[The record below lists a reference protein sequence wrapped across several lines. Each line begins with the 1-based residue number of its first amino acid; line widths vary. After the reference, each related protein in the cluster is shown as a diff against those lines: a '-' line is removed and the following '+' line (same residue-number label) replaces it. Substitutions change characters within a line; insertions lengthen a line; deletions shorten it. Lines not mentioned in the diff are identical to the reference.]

1 VANQS
6 IIGTGAIAYYNM
18 AVEAEYLKL
27 YRDAKKGYEMALKL
41 SNKLQG
47 SKELGLKVMKALYF
61 MNIKVRNRVQRK

>member
-1 VANQS
+1 MASQS

-47 SKELGLKVMKALYF
+47 
-61 MNIKVRNRVQRK
+61 